1 MRRFLYVLL
10 LLIICAPVF
19 AGGVGYV
26 NYDKVVENYQY
37 AKTSLREIETKNNE
51 IRQFLM
57 EKEEEFN
64 KIETAVQKKKFE
76 DTVRVELKA
85 KEDAFN
91 SFREKREEQVYTR
104 IHAVTEKIRLEKGLD
119 AILDARSVFSGGIDI
134 TNDLIQKL
142 NGNQGLVNSAQDVP

>member
-1 MRRFLYVLL
+1 M
-10 LLIICAPVF
+10 I
-19 AGGVGYV
+19 
-26 NYDKVVENYQY
+26 
-37 AKTSLREIETKNNE
+37 T
-51 IRQFLM
+51 
-57 EKEEEFN
+57 KEEEFN
-64 KIETAVQKKKFE
+64 KIESAVQKKKFE

-85 KEDAFN
+85 KEEAFN

-142 NGNQGLVNSAQDVP
+142 NGN

>member
-1 MRRFLYVLL
+1 MQRFLHVLL
-10 LLIICAPVF
+10 LLISCTPAF

-37 AKTSLREIETKNNE
+37 AKTSLREIETKNKE
-51 IRQFLM
+51 IQQFLIT
-57 EKEEEFN
+57 KEEEFN
-64 KIETAVQKKKFE
+64 KIESAVQKKKFE

-142 NGNQGLVNSAQDVP
+142 NGN

>member
-1 MRRFLYVLL
+1 MRKILYILL
-10 LLIICAPVF
+10 LLIACTPVF

-26 NYDKVVENYQY
+26 NYDRVVENYQY
-37 AKTSLREIETKNNE
+37 AKSSLREIETKSNE
-51 IRQFLM
+51 IQQFLIN
-57 EKEEEFN
+57 KENEFN
-64 KIETAVQKKKFE
+64 KIESAVQKKKFE
-76 DTVRVELKA
+76 DTVRIELKA

-104 IHAVTEKIRLEKGLD
+104 IHAVTEKIRLEKELD

-142 NGNQGLVNSAQDVP
+142 NSN

>member
-1 MRRFLYVLL
+1 MRKILYILL
-10 LLIICAPVF
+10 LLIACTPVF

-26 NYDKVVENYQY
+26 NYDRVVENYQY
-37 AKTSLREIETKNNE
+37 AKSSLREIETKSNE
-51 IRQFLM
+51 IQQFLIN
-57 EKEEEFN
+57 KENEFN
-64 KIETAVQKKKFE
+64 KIESAVQKKKFE
-76 DTVRVELKA
+76 DTVRIELKA

-119 AILDARSVFSGGIDI
+119 AILDARSVFSGGVDI

-142 NGNQGLVNSAQDVP
+142 NSN